1 MFLNLNCLLLIFF
14 FFRNELNKLA
24 TKGELLFTKVEVLVE
39 LATIIYWSQFR
50 ALFSSPFP
58 VQMKNYQIYLITIFT
73 CKGLL
78 CITLGTYSP
87 QSDNFLL
94 RLGNCGAFIFKGL
107 VGCFFVRVVFI
118 KCAKISVCFKR

>member
-1 MFLNLNCLLLIFF
+1 MFLNLNCLITHP

-24 TKGELLFTKVEVLVE
+24 TKGELF
-39 LATIIYWSQFR
+39 IQGGSISCISNHIDHNFR
-50 ALFSSPFP
+50 ALFSSPFSA
-58 VQMKNYQIYLITIFT
+58 QMKNYQIYLTTMFT